1 MDDLFRSADTISLH
15 CSYSPQ
21 TYHIINDRALR
32 LTKPGSILINAARA
46 ELVDLDAVESALR
59 DGRLAAA
66 GLDVLEDQE
75 PFCEPL
81 PNLIKAYRAK
91 EEWLMGR
98 LVITPHVAFYSPE
111 AVADM
116 RLKSAETMRD
126 VLFDGLDT
134 NVIDPSSW

>member
-1 MDDLFRSADTISLH
+1 MRSKARSVTADSLR
-15 CSYSPQ
+15 Q
-21 TYHIINDRALR
+21 
-32 LTKPGSILINAARA
+32 
-46 ELVDLDAVESALR
+46 V
-59 DGRLAAA
+59 
-66 GLDVLEDQE
+66 
-75 PFCEPL
+75 
-81 PNLIKAYRAK
+81 KAYRAK